1 MSCTLCLRVLEVIL
15 IAVVITFAVAA
26 ATYVN
31 QKPPPKP
38 KKLTEEKAQ
47 PAWMDCVAGG
57 ANGCLTYLTFNW
69 RAMQS
74 GFLDLL
80 DRLDSSCKMLQD
92 APRCSKMFQDVLVIV
107 GCCWMLLDAVG
118 VEIQASAGRPEK
130 VDVAVF
136 VFQLQSPDPRQLTSL
151 R

>member
-1 MSCTLCLRVLEVIL
+1 MPDIFDIQLEGNAIRILRPVGQVGL
-15 IAVVITFAVAA
+15 
-26 ATYVN
+26 
-31 QKPPPKP
+31 K
-38 KKLTEEKAQ
+38 
-47 PAWMDCVAGG
+47 
-57 ANGCLTYLTFNW
+57 
-69 RAMQS
+69 
-74 GFLDLL
+74 
-80 DRLDSSCKMLQD
+80 LQD

>member
-1 MSCTLCLRVLEVIL
+1 MPDIFDIQLEGNAIRILRPVGQVGL
-15 IAVVITFAVAA
+15 
-26 ATYVN
+26 
-31 QKPPPKP
+31 K
-38 KKLTEEKAQ
+38 
-47 PAWMDCVAGG
+47 
-57 ANGCLTYLTFNW
+57 
-69 RAMQS
+69 
-74 GFLDLL
+74 
-80 DRLDSSCKMLQD
+80 LQD
-92 APRCSKMFQDVLVIV
+92 APRCSKMLQDVPRCSGNCWMLLDAV